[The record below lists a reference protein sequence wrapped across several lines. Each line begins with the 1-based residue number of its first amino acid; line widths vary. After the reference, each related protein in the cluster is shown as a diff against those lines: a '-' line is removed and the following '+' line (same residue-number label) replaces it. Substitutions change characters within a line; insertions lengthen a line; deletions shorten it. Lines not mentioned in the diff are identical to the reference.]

1 MTDNSSQLTFIDLF
15 CGIGGFHQALSRFGY
30 RCVFACDKDKHCR
43 ETYKKNYGIEPA
55 GDITKIDIGALP
67 DFDILCGGFPCQT
80 FSNAGKKKS
89 TKVPKGKLF
98 LEIIKIAAAK
108 KPKFMFLENVKH
120 IKRIDDGKAFKMII
134 NEIRK
139 IGYYIDENK
148 TIFELSPHQLGVPQ
162 QRERVVFVCI
172 RNDLFDETKPI
183 IMNIPSVEVNF
194 DSFFETDIEVIKKY
208 KIKGDI
214 LDVLNIWNKMI
225 KIFEIGEKL
234 SPTIM
239 CNEFYKN
246 YTEEE
251 FKALAVW
258 RQDYIIKNK
267 PIYNKYKKQWDAWYI
282 KYGDLLSKREIYGK
296 LEWQAGKKK
305 DE

>member
-1 MTDNSSQLTFIDLF
+1 MKFIDLF

-89 TKVPKGKLF
+89 TKVAKGKLF

-134 NEIRK
+134 NEIKHIGEIEIGYKIK
-139 IGYYIDENK
+139 IGYHAQNQSDLLNKDK
-148 TIFELSPHQLGVPQ
+148 TILEEIVSKIDSEF
-162 QRERVVFVCI
+162 
-172 RNDLFDETKPI
+172 
-183 IMNIPSVEVNF
+183 NF
-194 DSFFETDIEVIKKY
+194 K
-208 KIKGDI
+208 
-214 LDVLNIWNKMI
+214 
-225 KIFEIGEKL
+225 
-234 SPTIM
+234 
-239 CNEFYKN
+239 
-246 YTEEE
+246 
-251 FKALAVW
+251 
-258 RQDYIIKNK
+258 DY
-267 PIYNKYKKQWDAWYI
+267 YN
-282 KYGDLLSKREIYGK
+282 
-296 LEWQAGKKK
+296 
-305 DE
+305 